1 MLVNTQFVNFNIE
14 EVITFSVVGR
24 AIIGLSV
31 FLLFIFE
38 RKGNIS
44 RKACTLHKGIKEYS
58 FGNIPSYK

>member
-1 MLVNTQFVNFNIE
+1 MFVDTLFVNFNTE

-24 AIIGLSV
+24 AITGLSV

-44 RKACTLHKGIKEYS
+44 RKACTLHKGIKKYC
-58 FGNIPSYK
+58 FDNIPSYK

>member
-1 MLVNTQFVNFNIE
+1 MFVNTLFVNFNIE

-38 RKGNIS
+38 RRGNIS
-44 RKACTLHKGIKEYS
+44 RKACTLHKGVKEYC